1 MRTLWRNALLLAC
14 DDDHGTTPFR
24 GDLLVDGSDIVAV
37 TPRGGGDGG
46 GGADALPGP
55 GDDGTDASTTVV
67 DATHL
72 FITPGLVNA
81 HTHSWEVL
89 LRGTSEPLPLEIWTL
104 LSYPPEGVEPAS
116 GRLVYLRTIVA
127 AVEALLGG
135 VTTVLDD
142 TGELPMQT
150 PESTEALFRAYD
162 DAGLRATCAASTVD
176 VPLVARLAFAEEVL
190 PASVIEASRAALT
203 DRDGLHDD
211 YVALA
216 ETARGLA
223 GRFPRIRFALSPSAP
238 MRVTDEY
245 LVDCARRA
253 RDEGEVL
260 HTHLLETVLQRELA
274 HTRYD
279 GSTIVEH
286 LDRLGVLGPNLT
298 AAHGVWLTDGDLELL
313 AASGTS
319 VVHNPLSNLRLGSGM
334 LRWRDLH
341 DAGVRV
347 ALGTDGASS
356 NDSLSMHEVMK
367 AAALLHTLDD
377 PDYRRW
383 PVVGEVLEAATVN
396 GARAAGWGDRAGSL
410 APGLAA
416 DLVVYDL
423 TAGTAFTPLHDAAR
437 QLVLSENGSSI
448 RQVWVDGRLVVENG
462 RCLLIDADALLAE
475 FREEAVRYLEAQLPR
490 WRAVQERFE
499 PAVREAYLRAW
510 GGGALSAEGEGEG
523 EGAADSG
530 GAPGVGGL
538 G

>member
-14 DDDHGTTPFR
+14 DDEHGTTPFR
-24 GDLLVDGSDIVAV
+24 GDLLIDGSDIVSV
-37 TPRGGGDGG
+37 T
-46 GGADALPGP
+46 DARPGP
-55 GDDGTDASTTVV
+55 TDDCTDARPGSRDVGTDAETTVV
-67 DATHL
+67 DATDL

-89 LRGTSEPLPLEIWTL
+89 MRGTSEPLPLEIWTL

-116 GRLVYLRTIVA
+116 DRLIYLRTVVA

-150 PESTEALFRAYD
+150 VESTQALFRAYD
-162 DAGLRATCAASTVD
+162 DAGIRATCAASTVD
-176 VPLVARLAFAEEVL
+176 VPLVDRLAFAEEVL
-190 PASVIEASRAALT
+190 PASVVEASRAALT

-211 YVALA
+211 YVTLT
-216 ETARGLA
+216 ETARAMAA
-223 GRFPRIRFALSPSAP
+223 GFARIRVALSPSAP

-245 LVDCARRA
+245 LLDCARRA
-253 RDEGEVL
+253 REAGEVL

-274 HTRYD
+274 RTRYD

-286 LDRLGVLGPNLT
+286 LDRLEVLGPNLT
-298 AAHGVWLTDGDLELL
+298 AAHGVWLSDGDLELL

-356 NDSLSMHEVMK
+356 NDSLSLHEVMK

-396 GARAAGWGDRAGSL
+396 GARAAGWGDRVGSL
-410 APGLAA
+410 TPGLAA

-437 QLVLSENGSSI
+437 QLVLAENGSSI
-448 RQVWVDGRLVVENG
+448 AQVWVDGRLVVEDG
-462 RCLLIDADALLAE
+462 RCVQLDADALLAE
-475 FREEAVRYLEAQLPR
+475 FREESSRYLEEQLPR
-490 WRAVQERFE
+490 WRALQERFE
-499 PAVREAYLRAW
+499 PAVRAAYLRAW
-510 GGGALSAEGEGEG
+510 GGATAEGEG
-523 EGAADSG
+523 
-530 GAPGVGGL
+530 
-538 G
+538 